1 MPLFCIKLFRVFNK
15 MSLSAY
21 VVVAIFILAIVC
33 LIALLVKVVQRCR
46 GRHRHVDL
54 TASLSSAGYAVNS
67 AGYAGEGD
75 NRENSVWNVG
85 VENRDV
91 EKSNGNP
98 CTVQGNE
105 LNESKTSKTSH
116 DV

>member
-1 MPLFCIKLFRVFNK
+1 

-46 GRHRHVDL
+46 VRHRHVDL
-54 TASLSSAGYAVNS
+54 TAALSSAGYAVNSAGYAVNS

-75 NRENSVWNVG
+75 NREKNVWNVG

-98 CTVQGNE
+98 CTVPGNE

-116 DV
+116 DI

>member
-1 MPLFCIKLFRVFNK
+1 M
-15 MSLSAY
+15 
-21 VVVAIFILAIVC
+21 
-33 LIALLVKVVQRCR
+33 
-46 GRHRHVDL
+46 
-54 TASLSSAGYAVNS
+54 NS

-75 NRENSVWNVG
+75 NREKNVWNVG

-98 CTVQGNE
+98 CTVPGNE

-116 DV
+116 DI

>member
-1 MPLFCIKLFRVFNK
+1 

-33 LIALLVKVVQRCR
+33 LVALLVKVVQRCR

-54 TASLSSAGYAVNS
+54 TASLSSAGYA
-67 AGYAGEGD
+67 GEGE
-75 NRENSVWNVG
+75 NRKKSVWNVG

-98 CTVQGNE
+98 CTVPGNE

-116 DV
+116 DI

>member
-21 VVVAIFILAIVC
+21 VIVAIFILAIVC

-54 TASLSSAGYAVNS
+54 TASLSSAGYA
-67 AGYAGEGD
+67 GEGG
-75 NRENSVWNVG
+75 NREKSVWNVG

-98 CTVQGNE
+98 CTVPGNE

-116 DV
+116 DI

>member
-1 MPLFCIKLFRVFNK
+1 

-54 TASLSSAGYAVNS
+54 TASLSSAGYA
-67 AGYAGEGD
+67 GEGGI
-75 NRENSVWNVG
+75 REKSVWNVG

-98 CTVQGNE
+98 CTVPGNE